1 MRFTRRLLLLAVALS
16 TCSVAGTVARAAS
29 VAAKPAAPRAT
40 ADTSLAGRLAGTWRL
55 DVAASELGKGPRVP
69 KWREDRIVRDGDWI
83 AVKVTSVRTSGDTV
97 RIDFRYH
104 TAGEAVNRMAGQ
116 EVRTRGK
123 REGGKL
129 ALESE
134 AQLALFKFEVS
145 ERWGVSADGATLTQ
159 ERTSRSPMGEESQR
173 LVMRRLVPVP
183 ASR

>member
-1 MRFTRRLLLLAVALS
+1 MRFARGLLLASALLAGSLAETVVQATAVAP
-16 TCSVAGTVARAAS
+16 
-29 VAAKPAAPRAT
+29 KPTAPRAT
-40 ADTSLAGRLAGTWRL
+40 ADTSLVGRLAGTWRL

-97 RIDFRYH
+97 RLDFRYH
-104 TAGEAVNRMAGQ
+104 TAGEAVNRLAGQ

-145 ERWGVSADGATLTQ
+145 ERWSVSADGATLTQ

-173 LVMRRLVPVP
+173 LVMRRLVPAP

>member
-1 MRFTRRLLLLAVALS
+1 MRTTRRLQVLAVALAA
-16 TCSVAGTVARAAS
+16 CALAGTLVRATPLAS
-29 VAAKPAAPRAT
+29 KQAAPRAA
-40 ADTSLAGRLAGTWRL
+40 ADTSLVGRLAGTWRL

-97 RIDFRYH
+97 RLDFRYH
-104 TAGEAVNRMAGQ
+104 TAGEAVNRLAGQ

-145 ERWGVSADGATLTQ
+145 ERWSVSADGATLTQ

-173 LVMRRLVPVP
+173 LVMRRLVPAP

>member
-1 MRFTRRLLLLAVALS
+1 MRTTRRLQVLAVALAAFAL
-16 TCSVAGTVARAAS
+16 AGTLVRATPLAS
-29 VAAKPAAPRAT
+29 KQAVPRAT
-40 ADTSLAGRLAGTWRL
+40 ADTSLVGRLAGTWRL

-97 RIDFRYH
+97 RLDFRYH
-104 TAGEAVNRMAGQ
+104 TAGEAVNRLAGQ

-145 ERWGVSADGATLTQ
+145 ERWSVSADGATLTQ

-173 LVMRRLVPVP
+173 LVMRRLVPAP

>member
-1 MRFTRRLLLLAVALS
+1 VRISRRLLLFAVALVA
-16 TCSVAGTVARAAS
+16 CSLAGTVVRATTGAP
-29 VAAKPAAPRAT
+29 KPAAQRAT
-40 ADTSLAGRLAGTWRL
+40 ADTSLVARLAGTWRL

-83 AVKVTSVRTSGDTV
+83 AVKVTSVRTNGDTV

-104 TAGEAVNRMAGQ
+104 TAGEAVNRLAGQ

-145 ERWGVSADGATLTQ
+145 ERWSVSADGATLTQ

-173 LVMRRLVPVP
+173 LVMRRQLAAP
-183 ASR
+183 ATP

>member
-1 MRFTRRLLLLAVALS
+1 MRFTRTLLLASALLA
-16 TCSVAGTVARAAS
+16 CPFAGSVVQATTAAP
-29 VAAKPAAPRAT
+29 KPAAPRAT
-40 ADTSLAGRLAGTWRL
+40 ADTSLVARLAGTWRL

-83 AVKVTSVRTSGDTV
+83 AVKVMSVRTSGDTV

-104 TAGEAVNRMAGQ
+104 TAGEAVNRLAGQ

-145 ERWGVSADGATLTQ
+145 ERWSVSADGATLTQ

-173 LVMRRLVPVP
+173 LVMRRLVPAP
-183 ASR
+183 ATR

>member
-1 MRFTRRLLLLAVALS
+1 VRFARGLLLASALLAGSLAETVVQATAVAP
-16 TCSVAGTVARAAS
+16 
-29 VAAKPAAPRAT
+29 KPTAPRAT
-40 ADTSLAGRLAGTWRL
+40 ADTSLVGRLAGTWRL

-97 RIDFRYH
+97 RLDFRYH
-104 TAGEAVNRMAGQ
+104 TAGEAVNRLAGQ

-145 ERWGVSADGATLTQ
+145 ERWSVSADGATLTQ

-173 LVMRRLVPVP
+173 LVMRRLVPAP

>member
-1 MRFTRRLLLLAVALS
+1 VRFTRGLLLASALLAGS
-16 TCSVAGTVARAAS
+16 LAGTVVQATA
-29 VAAKPAAPRAT
+29 VAPRPAAPRAT
-40 ADTSLAGRLAGTWRL
+40 ADTSLVGRLAGTWRL

-97 RIDFRYH
+97 RLDFRYH
-104 TAGEAVNRMAGQ
+104 TAGEAVNRLAGQ
-116 EVRTRGK
+116 EVRTRGR

-145 ERWGVSADGATLTQ
+145 ERWSVSADGATLTQ

-173 LVMRRLVPVP
+173 LVMRRLVPAP